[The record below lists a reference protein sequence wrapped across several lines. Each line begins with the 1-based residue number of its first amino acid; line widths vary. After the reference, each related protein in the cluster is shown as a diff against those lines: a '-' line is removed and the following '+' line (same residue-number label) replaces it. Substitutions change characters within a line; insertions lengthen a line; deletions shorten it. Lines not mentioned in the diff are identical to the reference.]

1 MSDPLLVLYGVKNHV
16 DRDQQQSE
24 VLCRFV
30 GLERTWQENQ
40 ESLSLKGGLPLISV
54 ADMGGNL
61 LFSIVAAFGGMIGKD
76 FHCFL

>member
-30 GLERTWQENQ
+30 GLERTWRENQ
-40 ESLSLKGGLPLISV
+40 ESLSFKGGLPLISA

-61 LFSIVAAFGGMIGKD
+61 LFSIVAAFGGMIGKY
-76 FHCFL
+76 FHYFL